1 MHMPDD
7 VNVRRDRA
15 LVQLRQTEVIRAF
28 NDNGVGVGI
37 SIPVSIM
44 VVQTSTLKR

>member
-7 VNVRRDRA
+7 ANVRRDRVTGA
-15 LVQLRQTEVIRAF
+15 AAQTEVIRAF
-28 NDNGVGVGI
+28 NDNGVGCRDVD
-37 SIPVSIM
+37 PVSIM